1 LLCDKGFFISK
12 TIVYGEKTMFRK
24 LLSLLLLITI
34 MLSACSPA
42 ATPMPPATKA
52 PAEAP
57 TVAPTVAPTQPP
69 APTATPA
76 PEPIRLT
83 DGLGRSIELAAPA
96 QRIVSIAPSNTE
108 ILFALGA
115 GKQVVGREELSD
127 YPAEAKNVTSIGSV
141 FQKINTEAIVALKPD
156 LILAAEI
163 NSPEQV
169 KALEDLKLTVY
180 YLQNPKTFDDLYTNL
195 ETVGKLTGRS
205 VEATKLNQSLKARY
219 DAVTKK
225 VAAAKNAPTVF
236 YEIDA
241 TDPTKPY
248 TSGPG
253 TFIDLVIGL
262 AGGKNIGAELKGAF
276 AQISSEE
283 LVKQNPNIIVLG
295 DALYGVTPESVAQR
309 PGWSALS
316 AIKDKQVFA
325 FDDNLISRPG
335 PRLIDGLEQMAQ
347 LLHPELFK

>member
-1 LLCDKGFFISK
+1 MS
-12 TIVYGEKTMFRK
+12 RK

-42 ATPMPPATKA
+42 ATPRPTATTSPTQA
-52 PAEAP
+52 PTQAPTIAP
-57 TVAPTVAPTQPP
+57 TVAPTEPP

-76 PEPIRLT
+76 PEPIKLT

-180 YLQNPKTFDDLYTNL
+180 YLQNPKAFDDLYANL

-205 VEATKLNQSLKARY
+205 AEAAKLNESLKARY
-219 DAVTKK
+219 DSVVKK
-225 VAAAKNAPTVF
+225 LAAAKDAPTVF

-283 LVKQNPNIIVLG
+283 LVKQNPNLIVLG
-295 DALYGVTPESVAQR
+295 DALYGVTAEAVAQR
-309 PGWSALS
+309 PGWNALDAVKS
-316 AIKDKQVFA
+316 KQIFA

-335 PRLIDGLEQMAQ
+335 PRLIDGLEQMAK

>member
-1 LLCDKGFFISK
+1 MS
-12 TIVYGEKTMFRK
+12 RK
-24 LLSLLLLITI
+24 LLSLMLLVAVV
-34 MLSACSPA
+34 LSACAPA
-42 ATPMPPATKA
+42 AA
-52 PAEAP
+52 PAPIAPSAP
-57 TVAPTVAPTQPP
+57 TVAPTVAPTLAPTEPP
-69 APTATPA
+69 ASTATPA
-76 PEPIRLT
+76 PELIKLT

-96 QRIVSIAPSNTE
+96 QRIISIAPSNTE
-108 ILFALGA
+108 ILFAIGA
-115 GKQVVGREELSD
+115 GEQVVGREEMSD
-127 YPAEAKNVTSIGSV
+127 YPAEAKDVASIGSV
-141 FQKINTEAIVALKPD
+141 FQKLNTEAIVALQPD

-180 YLQNPKTFDDLYTNL
+180 YLQNPKTFDELYANL

-205 VEATKLNQSLKARY
+205 AEAAQLNESLKARY
-219 DAVTKK
+219 DAVMQKLSQ
-225 VAAAKNAPTVF
+225 AKDAPTVF

-253 TFIDLVIGL
+253 TFIDLVITL
-262 AGGKNIGAELKGAF
+262 AAGKNIGSELKDAF

-283 LVKQNPNIIVLG
+283 LVKQNPDIIVLG
-295 DALYGVTPESVAQR
+295 DALYGVTPESVGQR
-309 PGWSALS
+309 PGWSALN
-316 AIKDKQVFA
+316 AVANNQVFA

-347 LLHPELFK
+347 LVHPELFK

>member
-1 LLCDKGFFISK
+1 MS
-12 TIVYGEKTMFRK
+12 RK
-24 LLSLLLLITI
+24 LLSLLLLI
-34 MLSACSPA
+34 MVLLSACSPA
-42 ATPMPPATKA
+42 ATPVPTATTPPTQA
-52 PAEAP
+52 PTQAP
-57 TVAPTVAPTQPP
+57 TVAPTVVPTEPP

-76 PEPIRLT
+76 PEPIKLT

-108 ILFALGA
+108 MLFALGA

-180 YLQNPKTFDDLYTNL
+180 YLPNPKTFDDLYANL
-195 ETVGKLTGRS
+195 KTVGKLTGRS
-205 VEATKLNQSLKARY
+205 AEAAKLNESLKARY
-219 DAVTKK
+219 DAVANKL
-225 VAAAKNAPTVF
+225 AAAKDAPTVF

-283 LVKQNPNIIVLG
+283 LVKQNPNIVVLG

-309 PGWSALS
+309 PGWNALS

-335 PRLIDGLEQMAQ
+335 PRLIDGLEQMAK

>member
-1 LLCDKGFFISK
+1 MS
-12 TIVYGEKTMFRK
+12 RK
-24 LLSLLLLITI
+24 LLTLTTLIVVL
-34 MLSACSPA
+34 LSACAPA
-42 ATPMPPATKA
+42 ATPQPIA
-52 PAEAP
+52 PAAP
-57 TVAPTVAPTQPP
+57 TVEPTAVPTIAPTIAPTEPP
-69 APTATPA
+69 APTATPT
-76 PEPIRLT
+76 PEPIKLT
-83 DGLGRSIELAAPA
+83 DGLGRTIELAAPA

-127 YPAEAKNVTSIGSV
+127 YPPEAKNVPSIGSV

-180 YLQNPKTFDDLYTNL
+180 YLPNPKTFDDLYANL

-205 VEATKLNQSLKARY
+205 TEAAKLNESLKARY
-219 DAVTKK
+219 DAVIQK
-225 VAAAKNAPTVF
+225 VAQAKDAPTVF

-253 TFIDLVIGL
+253 TFIDLVITL
-262 AGGKNIGAELKGAF
+262 AGGKNIGGELKDAF

-283 LVKQNPNIIVLG
+283 LVKQNPDLIVLG
-295 DALYGVTPESVAQR
+295 DALYGVTPDSLAQR
-309 PGWSALS
+309 PGWSTLNAV
-316 AIKDKQVFA
+316 KNKQVFT

-335 PRLIDGLEQMAQ
+335 PRLIDGLEQMAK
-347 LLHPELFK
+347 LIHPELFK

>member
-1 LLCDKGFFISK
+1 MS
-12 TIVYGEKTMFRK
+12 RK
-24 LLSLLLLITI
+24 LLAGLMLIMI
-34 MLSACSPA
+34 MLSACAPVTTPA
-42 ATPMPPATKA
+42 PIA
-52 PAEAP
+52 
-57 TVAPTVAPTQPP
+57 PP
-69 APTATPA
+69 APTKSAPATTAASA
-76 PEPIRLT
+76 PIKLT

-96 QRIVSIAPSNTE
+96 QRIISIAPSNTE

-127 YPAEAKNVTSIGSV
+127 YPAEAKGVTSIGSV

-156 LILAAEI
+156 LVLAAEI

-169 KALEDLKLTVY
+169 KALEDLKLNVY
-180 YLQNPKTFDDLYTNL
+180 YLPNPKTFDDLYANL

-205 VEATKLNQSLKARY
+205 AEAAKLNDSLKARY
-219 DAVTKK
+219 DAVIKK
-225 VAAAKNAPTVF
+225 LAAAKDAPTVF

-248 TSGPG
+248 TSGPS

-283 LVKQNPNIIVLG
+283 LVKQNPNLIVLG
-295 DALYGVTPESVAQR
+295 DALYGVTADAVAQR
-309 PGWSALS
+309 PGWNALS
-316 AIKDKQVFA
+316 AVKGKQIFA

-335 PRLIDGLEQMAQ
+335 PRLIDGLEQMAK
-347 LLHPELFK
+347 LVHPELFK

>member
-1 LLCDKGFFISK
+1 MPRNPFVLAIL
-12 TIVYGEKTMFRK
+12 IVA
-24 LLSLLLLITI
+24 L
-34 MLSACSPA
+34 LSACTPEAAPQPA
-42 ATPMPPATKA
+42 ATSAPKAGPAAVSTLVLTAA
-52 PAEAP
+52 PAAVTAP
-57 TVAPTVAPTQPP
+57 AAS
-69 APTATPA
+69 PA
-76 PEPIRLT
+76 PELIQLT
-83 DGLGRSIELAAPA
+83 DGLGRTIELAAPA

-115 GKQVVGREELSD
+115 GKQVVGREEMSD
-127 YPAEAKNVTSIGSV
+127 YPADAKDVASIGSV

-156 LILAAEI
+156 LVLAAEI

-169 KALEDLKLTVY
+169 KALEDLKLAVY
-180 YLQNPKTFDDLYTNL
+180 YLPNPKTFNDLYANL
-195 ETVGKLTGRS
+195 ATVGKLTGRS
-205 VEATKLNQSLKARY
+205 AEATKLNESLKARY
-219 DAVTKK
+219 DAVIQTLSQ
-225 VAAAKNAPTVF
+225 AKDAPTVF

-253 TFIDLVIGL
+253 TFIDLVIRL
-262 AGGKNIGAELKGAF
+262 AGGKNIGGELKDAF

-295 DALYGVTPESVAQR
+295 DALYGVTPESIAQR

-316 AIKDKQVFA
+316 AVKDKQVFA

-335 PRLIDGLEQMAQ
+335 PRLIDGLEQMAK
-347 LLHPELFK
+347 LVHPELFK

>member
-1 LLCDKGFFISK
+1 
-12 TIVYGEKTMFRK
+12 MFRK
-24 LLSLLLLITI
+24 PFVLSLLIAVL
-34 MLSACSPA
+34 LSACAPA
-42 ATPMPPATKA
+42 AA
-52 PAEAP
+52 PQPTAPSAP
-57 TVAPTVAPTQPP
+57 TTKPSAVPTMTLPSAPTTTLA
-69 APTATPA
+69 PA
-76 PEPIRLT
+76 PEPIKLT
-83 DGLGRSIELAAPA
+83 DGLSRTIELAAPA

-115 GKQVVGREELSD
+115 GSQVVGRDELSD
-127 YPAEAKNVTSIGSV
+127 YPEEASAVTSIGSV

-156 LILAAEI
+156 LVLAAEI

-169 KALEDLKLTVY
+169 KALEDLKLNVY
-180 YLQNPKTFDDLYTNL
+180 WLPNPKTFDELYANL
-195 ETVGKLTGRS
+195 ETVGTLTGRS
-205 VEATKLNQSLKARY
+205 AEAAKSIKSLQARY
-219 DAVTKK
+219 EAVTQK
-225 VAAAKNAPTVF
+225 VAAASSRPKVF

-253 TFIDLVIGL
+253 TFIDRVIGL
-262 AGGKNIGAELKGAF
+262 AGGENIGAGLKDAF

-283 LVKQNPNIIVLG
+283 LVKQNPDIIVLG

-309 PGWSALS
+309 PGWNVLA
-316 AIKDKQVFA
+316 AVKNKQVFA

-335 PRLIDGLEQMAQ
+335 PRLIDGLEQMAK

>member
-1 LLCDKGFFISK
+1 MAPTAHPTAFLMGDP
-12 TIVYGEKTMFRK
+12 T
-24 LLSLLLLITI
+24 
-34 MLSACSPA
+34 
-42 ATPMPPATKA
+42 MPPA
-52 PAEAP
+52 PF
-57 TVAPTVAPTQPP
+57 
-69 APTATPA
+69 
-76 PEPIRLT
+76 LFFT
-83 DGLGRSIELAAPA
+83 DGLSRTVKVTVPA
-96 QRIVSIAPSNTE
+96 QRIISIAPSNTE

-115 GKQVVGREELSD
+115 GKQVVGREEMSD

-156 LILAAEI
+156 LVLAAEI

-169 KALEDLKLTVY
+169 KALEDLKLNVY
-180 YLQNPKTFDDLYTNL
+180 YLPNPKTFDELYTNL

-205 VEATKLNQSLKARY
+205 AEAAKLNEALKARY
-219 DAVTKK
+219 AAVTQKIATASSK
-225 VAAAKNAPTVF
+225 PKVF

-262 AGGKNIGAELKGAF
+262 AGGENIGAGLKDAF

-283 LVKQNPNIIVLG
+283 LVKQNPDVIVLG
-295 DALYGVTPESVAQR
+295 DALYGVTPEAVAQR
-309 PGWSALS
+309 PGWNAL
-316 AIKDKQVFA
+316 AAVKNKQVMP

-335 PRLIDGLEQMAQ
+335 PRLIDGLEQMAK

>member
-1 LLCDKGFFISK
+1 
-12 TIVYGEKTMFRK
+12 M
-24 LLSLLLLITI
+24 LIAF
-34 MLSACSPA
+34 MLSACAPA
-42 ATPMPPATKA
+42 TTPKPIATLASTAVPTSAPILAPTKA
-52 PAEAP
+52 PTE
-57 TVAPTVAPTQPP
+57 TP
-69 APTATPA
+69 APTATTP
-76 PEPIRLT
+76 PEPIKLT

-96 QRIVSIAPSNTE
+96 QRIISIAPSNTE

-115 GKQVVGREELSD
+115 GKQIVGREEMSD
-127 YPAEAKNVTSIGSV
+127 YPAEAKDVASIGSV

-180 YLQNPKTFDDLYTNL
+180 YLPNPKTFDDLYANL
-195 ETVGKLTGRS
+195 ATVGKLTGRS
-205 VEATKLNQSLKARY
+205 AEAARLNDSLKARY
-219 DAVTKK
+219 DAVIQK
-225 VAAAKNAPTVF
+225 VSQAKDAPTVF

-262 AGGKNIGAELKGAF
+262 AGGKNVGAELQGAF

-283 LVKQNPNIIVLG
+283 LVKQNPNVIVLG
-295 DALYGVTPESVAQR
+295 DALYGVTPESLAQR

-316 AIKDKQVFA
+316 AIKDKQVFT

-335 PRLIDGLEQMAQ
+335 PRLIDGLEQMAK

>member
-1 LLCDKGFFISK
+1 MS
-12 TIVYGEKTMFRK
+12 RK
-24 LLSLLLLITI
+24 LLSILLLLTI
-34 MLSACSPA
+34 MLSACAPA
-42 ATPMPPATKA
+42 AA
-52 PAEAP
+52 PAPIALPVPTAQPTAAP
-57 TVAPTVAPTQPP
+57 IEDPTQAP
-69 APTATPA
+69 APT
-76 PEPIRLT
+76 IKLT

-115 GKQVVGREELSD
+115 GGQIVGREEMSD
-127 YPAEAKNVTSIGSV
+127 YPAEAKNITSIGSV
-141 FQKINTEAIVALKPD
+141 FQKLNTEAIVALKPD

-169 KALEDLKLTVY
+169 KALEDLKLNVY
-180 YLQNPKTFDDLYTNL
+180 YLQNPKTFDELYTNL

-205 VEATKLNQSLKARY
+205 AEAAQLNASLKARY
-219 DAVTKK
+219 DAVIKTLL
-225 VAAAKNAPTVF
+225 AAQDAPTVF

-253 TFIDLVIGL
+253 TFIDLVITL
-262 AGGKNIGAELKGAF
+262 AAGRNIGAELQGAF

-283 LVKQNPNIIVLG
+283 LVKQDPNIIVLG
-295 DALYGVTPESVAQR
+295 DALYGVTAETVAQR

-316 AIKDKQVFA
+316 AVKDKQIFA

>member
-1 LLCDKGFFISK
+1 MS
-12 TIVYGEKTMFRK
+12 RK
-24 LLSLLLLITI
+24 PSVLAILAVVL
-34 MLSACSPA
+34 LSACAPETAPPPTATSAPA
-42 ATPMPPATKA
+42 AVPTSVPTLAPAT
-52 PAEAP
+52 AP
-57 TVAPTVAPTQPP
+57 TAVT
-69 APTATPA
+69 APTATPV
-76 PEPIRLT
+76 PEPIKLT
-83 DGLGRSIELAAPA
+83 DGLGRTIQLAAPA

-115 GKQVVGREELSD
+115 GKQVVGREEMSD
-127 YPAEAKNVTSIGSV
+127 YPAEAKGVTSIGSV

-180 YLQNPKTFDDLYTNL
+180 YLPNPKTFDDLYANL

-205 VEATKLNQSLKARY
+205 AEAAKLNEVLKTRY
-219 DAVTKK
+219 DAVIKK
-225 VAAAKNAPTVF
+225 VAEAPEKPAVF

-253 TFIDLVIGL
+253 TFIDLVIRL
-262 AGGKNIGAELKGAF
+262 AGGKNIGAELKDAF
-276 AQISSEE
+276 APISAEE
-283 LVKQNPNIIVLG
+283 LVQQNPDIIVLG

-309 PGWSALS
+309 PGWGALN
-316 AIKDKQVFA
+316 AVKGQQVYA

-335 PRLIDGLEQMAQ
+335 PRLVDGLEQMAQ
-347 LLHPELFK
+347 LVHPELFK

>member
-1 LLCDKGFFISK
+1 MSH
-12 TIVYGEKTMFRK
+12 K
-24 LLSLLLLITI
+24 LLSWLLLITI
-34 MLSACSPA
+34 LLSACAPA
-42 ATPMPPATKA
+42 ATPQPIVPTAA
-52 PAEAP
+52 PTTEP
-57 TVAPTVAPTQPP
+57 TVAPTIAPTTAPTEPP
-69 APTATPA
+69 APTATAA
-76 PEPIRLT
+76 PEPIKLT

-96 QRIVSIAPSNTE
+96 RRIISIAPSNTE

-115 GKQVVGREELSD
+115 GKQLVGREEMSD
-127 YPAEAKNVTSIGSV
+127 YPVEAKDVASIGSV
-141 FQKINTEAIVALKPD
+141 FQKLNTEAIVSLQPD

-180 YLQNPKTFDDLYTNL
+180 YLPNPKTFDELYANL

-205 VEATKLNQSLKARY
+205 AEAAQLNESLKARY
-219 DAVTKK
+219 DAVMQKLSQ
-225 VAAAKNAPTVF
+225 AKDAPTVF

-253 TFIDLVIGL
+253 TFIDLVITL
-262 AGGKNIGAELKGAF
+262 AGGKNIGSELKDAY

-283 LVKQNPNIIVLG
+283 LVKQNPDIIVLG
-295 DALYGVTPESVAQR
+295 DALYGVTPEAVAQR
-309 PGWSALS
+309 PGWNALN
-316 AIKDKQVFA
+316 AVKNNQVFP

-335 PRLIDGLEQMAQ
+335 PRLLDGLEQMAQ
-347 LLHPELFK
+347 LVHPELFK

>member
-1 LLCDKGFFISK
+1 MSHKPFVLAIL
-12 TIVYGEKTMFRK
+12 IVAMV
-24 LLSLLLLITI
+24 
-34 MLSACSPA
+34 LSACAPESAPPIATSAPTAVPTLAPTLAPTA
-42 ATPMPPATKA
+42 APTAVTA
-52 PAEAP
+52 PA
-57 TVAPTVAPTQPP
+57 
-69 APTATPA
+69 ATPA
-76 PEPIRLT
+76 PEPIKLT
-83 DGLGRSIELAAPA
+83 DGLGRTIELAAPA

-108 ILFALGA
+108 ILFAVGA
-115 GKQVVGREELSD
+115 GQQVVGREELSD

-156 LILAAEI
+156 LVLAAEI

-180 YLQNPKTFDDLYTNL
+180 YLPNPKTFDDLYANL
-195 ETVGKLTGRS
+195 AAVGKLTGRS
-205 VEATKLNQSLKARY
+205 AEAARLNESLKARY
-219 DAVTKK
+219 DAVIQKL
-225 VAAAKNAPTVF
+225 AQAKETPTVF

-253 TFIDLVIGL
+253 TFIDLVIRL
-262 AGGKNIGAELKGAF
+262 AGGKNIGAELKDAF

-283 LVKQNPNIIVLG
+283 LVKQNPNIILLG

-316 AIKDKQVFA
+316 AVKDQQVFA
-325 FDDNLISRPG
+325 FDDNLISRPS
-335 PRLIDGLEQMAQ
+335 PRLIDGLEQMAK
-347 LLHPELFK
+347 LVHPELFK

>member
-1 LLCDKGFFISK
+1 MS
-12 TIVYGEKTMFRK
+12 RK
-24 LLSLLLLITI
+24 LLSTLLLITI
-34 MLSACSPA
+34 VLSACAPA
-42 ATPMPPATKA
+42 ATPQPI
-52 PAEAP
+52 
-57 TVAPTVAPTQPP
+57 VPP
-69 APTATPA
+69 APTELAPTELAPTAAPTIAPTMAPTEPPA
-76 PEPIRLT
+76 PAPIKLT
-83 DGLGRSIELAAPA
+83 DGLGRSIELAQAA

-115 GKQVVGREELSD
+115 GKQIVGREEMSD
-127 YPAEAKNVTSIGSV
+127 YPAEAKDVTSIGSV

-169 KALEDLKLTVY
+169 KALEDLKLNVY
-180 YLQNPKTFDDLYTNL
+180 YLQNPKTFDELYTNL
-195 ETVGKLTGRS
+195 ESVGALTGRS
-205 VEATKLNQSLKARY
+205 AEAAQLNESLKARY
-219 DAVTKK
+219 DAVITKL
-225 VAAAKNAPTVF
+225 AAAKDAPTVF

-262 AGGKNIGAELKGAF
+262 AGGKNIGTELTGAF

-283 LVKQNPNIIVLG
+283 LVKQNPDIIVLG
-295 DALYGVTPESVAQR
+295 DALYGVTAEAVAQR
-309 PGWSALS
+309 PGWGALS
-316 AIKDKQVFA
+316 AVKTGQVFA

-347 LLHPELFK
+347 LIHPELFK

>member
-1 LLCDKGFFISK
+1 MS
-12 TIVYGEKTMFRK
+12 RK
-24 LLSLLLLITI
+24 LLTLTVLTALL
-34 MLSACSPA
+34 LSACAPAATPQPPATSAPAAVPTKAPTLPPTLAPAATESPA
-42 ATPMPPATKA
+42 ATPT
-52 PAEAP
+52 
-57 TVAPTVAPTQPP
+57 
-69 APTATPA
+69 
-76 PEPIRLT
+76 PEPILLT
-83 DGLGRSIELAAPA
+83 DGLSRTIELAAPA
-96 QRIVSIAPSNTE
+96 QRIVSLAPSNTE

-156 LILAAEI
+156 LVLAAEI

-180 YLQNPKTFDDLYTNL
+180 DLPNPKTFDDLYRNL

-205 VEATKLNQSLKARY
+205 AEAAKLNESLKARY
-219 DAVTKK
+219 DAVIQK
-225 VAAAKNAPTVF
+225 VAQAKSAPTVF
-236 YEIDA
+236 YELDA

-253 TFIDLVIGL
+253 TFIDLVIKL
-262 AGGKNIGAELKGAF
+262 AGGQNIGSELKDAY

-283 LVKQNPNIIVLG
+283 LVKQNPQIIVLG
-295 DALYGVTPESVAQR
+295 DALYGVTPESLAQR
-309 PGWSALS
+309 PGWNALS
-316 AIKDKQVFA
+316 AVKNGQVFT

-335 PRLIDGLEQMAQ
+335 PRLIDGLEQMAK
-347 LLHPELFK
+347 LVHPELFK

>member
-1 LLCDKGFFISK
+1 MS
-12 TIVYGEKTMFRK
+12 RK
-24 LLSLLLLITI
+24 LFAVTLLLAL
-34 MLSACSPA
+34 LLGACAPA
-42 ATPMPPATKA
+42 AAPQPIATSA
-52 PAEAP
+52 PTARPTAAPTSVPTLAPTTTPAE
-57 TVAPTVAPTQPP
+57 PP
-69 APTATPA
+69 APTSTPA
-76 PEPIRLT
+76 AAPIQLT
-83 DGLGRSIELAAPA
+83 DGLGRSIELPAPA

-115 GKQVVGREELSD
+115 GGQVVGREEMSD
-127 YPAEAKNVTSIGSV
+127 YPAAAKNVTSIGSV
-141 FQKINTEAIVALKPD
+141 FQKMNTEAIVALNPD

-180 YLQNPKTFDDLYTNL
+180 YLANPKTFDDLYANL

-205 VEATKLNQSLKARY
+205 AEAAKLNESLKARY
-219 DAVTKK
+219 DVVIQKLSQ
-225 VAAAKNAPTVF
+225 AKDAPTVF

-253 TFIDLVIGL
+253 TFIDLVITL
-262 AGGKNIGAELKGAF
+262 AGGKNIGIYLKDSFGQF
-276 AQISSEE
+276 SSEE
-283 LVKQNPNIIVLG
+283 LVRMNPEIIVLG

-309 PGWSALS
+309 PGWNALN
-316 AIKDKQVFA
+316 AVKNNQVVA

-335 PRLIDGLEQMAQ
+335 PRLIDGLEQMAK
-347 LLHPELFK
+347 LIHPELFK

>member
-1 LLCDKGFFISK
+1 MVL
-12 TIVYGEKTMFRK
+12 
-24 LLSLLLLITI
+24 
-34 MLSACSPA
+34 LSACAPAAVPTAAPATAPTTAPAQPAPTQSAPTETPAPA
-42 ATPMPPATKA
+42 ATPT
-52 PAEAP
+52 
-57 TVAPTVAPTQPP
+57 
-69 APTATPA
+69 
-76 PEPIRLT
+76 PEPIKLT
-83 DGLGRSIELAAPA
+83 DGLGRSVELAAPA

-115 GKQVVGREELSD
+115 GKQLAGREEMSD
-127 YPAEAKNVTSIGSV
+127 YPAEAKDVPSIGSV
-141 FQKINTEAIVALKPD
+141 FQKINAEALVALKPD
-156 LILAAEI
+156 LVLAAEI

-180 YLQNPKTFDDLYTNL
+180 YLPNPKTFDDLYANL
-195 ETVGKLTGRS
+195 ETVGKLAGRS
-205 VEATKLNQSLKARY
+205 AEAAMLNESLNARY
-219 DAVTKK
+219 DAVMQKLSQ
-225 VAAAKNAPTVF
+225 AKDAPTVF

-253 TFIDLVIGL
+253 TFIDLVITL
-262 AGGKNIGAELKGAF
+262 AGGKNIGGALKDAF
-276 AQISSEE
+276 AQLSSEE
-283 LVKQNPNIIVLG
+283 LVKQNPDIIVLG

-309 PGWSALS
+309 PGWGALN
-316 AIKDKQVFA
+316 AVKNNQVFA

>member
-1 LLCDKGFFISK
+1 MS
-12 TIVYGEKTMFRK
+12 RK
-24 LLSLLLLITI
+24 PSVLAILAVVL
-34 MLSACSPA
+34 LSACAPETAPPPTATSAPA
-42 ATPMPPATKA
+42 AVPTSAPTLAPATAPTAVTA
-52 PAEAP
+52 PA
-57 TVAPTVAPTQPP
+57 
-69 APTATPA
+69 ATPA
-76 PEPIRLT
+76 PELIKLT
-83 DGLGRSIELAAPA
+83 DGLGRTIELAAPA

-108 ILFALGA
+108 ILFAVGA

-141 FQKINTEAIVALKPD
+141 FQKINTEALVALKPD
-156 LILAAEI
+156 LVLAAEI

-180 YLQNPKTFDDLYTNL
+180 YLPNPKTFDDLYANL

-205 VEATKLNQSLKARY
+205 AEAARLNESLKARY
-219 DAVTKK
+219 DAVIQKLSQ
-225 VAAAKNAPTVF
+225 AKDAPTVF

-241 TDPTKPY
+241 TDPTKPF

-253 TFIDLVIGL
+253 TFIDLVITL
-262 AGGKNIGAELKGAF
+262 AGGKNIGAELKDAF

-283 LVKQNPNIIVLG
+283 LVKQNPNVIVLG

-309 PGWSALS
+309 PGWGTLNAV
-316 AIKDKQVFA
+316 KGKQVFA

-347 LLHPELFK
+347 LVHPELFK

>member
-1 LLCDKGFFISK
+1 
-12 TIVYGEKTMFRK
+12 M
-24 LLSLLLLITI
+24 LIAVL
-34 MLSACSPA
+34 LSACAPA
-42 ATPMPPATKA
+42 ATPQPIAPSAPPAQPTS
-52 PAEAP
+52 AP
-57 TVAPTVAPTQPP
+57 TI
-69 APTATPA
+69 APTAAPTEPPVPTVTPA
-76 PEPIRLT
+76 PEPIKLT

-96 QRIVSIAPSNTE
+96 QRVISIAPSNTE

-115 GKQVVGREELSD
+115 GQQIVGREEMSD

-156 LILAAEI
+156 LVLAAEI

-169 KALEDLKLTVY
+169 KALEDLKLNVY
-180 YLQNPKTFDDLYTNL
+180 YLPNPKTFDDLYANL

-205 VEATKLNQSLKARY
+205 AEAAKLNESLTARY
-219 DAVTKK
+219 DAVMQKLSQ
-225 VAAAKNAPTVF
+225 AKDAPTVF

-253 TFIDLVIGL
+253 TFIDLVIAL
-262 AGGKNIGAELKGAF
+262 AGGKNIGGSLKDAF

-283 LVKQNPNIIVLG
+283 LVKQNPDLIVLG

-309 PGWSALS
+309 PGWDVLNAV
-316 AIKDKQVFA
+316 KNNQVFA

-335 PRLIDGLEQMAQ
+335 PRLIDGLEQMAK
-347 LLHPELFK
+347 LIHPELVK

>member
-1 LLCDKGFFISK
+1 MS
-12 TIVYGEKTMFRK
+12 RQ
-24 LLSLLLLITI
+24 LLSVLMLIAVL
-34 MLSACSPA
+34 LSACAPA
-42 ATPMPPATKA
+42 ATPQPIAPSAPPAQPTS
-52 PAEAP
+52 AP
-57 TVAPTVAPTQPP
+57 TI
-69 APTATPA
+69 APTAAPTEPPVPTVTPA
-76 PEPIRLT
+76 PEPIKLT

-96 QRIVSIAPSNTE
+96 QRVISIAPSNTE

-115 GKQVVGREELSD
+115 GQQIVGREEMSD

-156 LILAAEI
+156 LVLAAEI

-169 KALEDLKLTVY
+169 KALEDLKLNVY
-180 YLQNPKTFDDLYTNL
+180 YLPNPKTFDDLYANL

-205 VEATKLNQSLKARY
+205 AEAAKLNESLTARY
-219 DAVTKK
+219 DAVMQKLSQ
-225 VAAAKNAPTVF
+225 AKDAPTVF

-253 TFIDLVIGL
+253 TFIDLVIAL
-262 AGGKNIGAELKGAF
+262 AGGKNIGGSLKDAF

-283 LVKQNPNIIVLG
+283 LVKQNPDLIVLG

-309 PGWSALS
+309 PGWDVLNAV
-316 AIKDKQVFA
+316 KNNQVFA

-335 PRLIDGLEQMAQ
+335 PRLIDGLEQMAK
-347 LLHPELFK
+347 LIHPELVK

>member
-1 LLCDKGFFISK
+1 MS
-12 TIVYGEKTMFRK
+12 RK
-24 LLSLLLLITI
+24 LLSVLMLITI
-34 MLSACSPA
+34 VLSACAPA
-42 ATPMPPATKA
+42 AAPQPIVPPAPTKSA
-52 PAEAP
+52 PTAAPTMIPP
-57 TVAPTVAPTQPP
+57 TVAPTAVSTIAL
-69 APTATPA
+69 TATPA
-76 PEPIRLT
+76 PAPIKLT

-115 GKQVVGREELSD
+115 GKQIVGREEMSD
-127 YPAEAKNVTSIGSV
+127 YPAEAKDVTSIGSV

-169 KALEDLKLTVY
+169 KALEDLKLNVY
-180 YLQNPKTFDDLYTNL
+180 YLQNPKTFDELYTNL
-195 ETVGKLTGRS
+195 ETVGALTGRS
-205 VEATKLNQSLKARY
+205 AEAAQLNESLKARY
-219 DAVTKK
+219 DAVIKTLS
-225 VAAAKNAPTVF
+225 AAKDAPTVF

-262 AGGKNIGAELKGAF
+262 AAGKNIGAELTGAF
-276 AQISSEE
+276 AQLSSEE
-283 LVKQNPNIIVLG
+283 LVKQNPDIIVLG
-295 DALYGVTPESVAQR
+295 DALYGVTADSVAQR
-309 PGWSALS
+309 PGWQALN
-316 AIKDKQVFA
+316 AVKNNQIFA

-335 PRLIDGLEQMAQ
+335 PRLIDGLEQMAK